1 MLGKIDCKKIAADLA
16 ADIAGSIFYAVGI
29 YVFAENNDFAVG
41 GVSGISLLLNHLYG
55 LPVGTAIFI
64 FNIPLMII
72 SYKYIGKQFLL
83 KTIRSMALCTLFL
96 DVVFPN
102 FPVYSGSRLLAALY
116 SGVFVGM
123 GLAVFYMR
131 GTSSG
136 GTDFLIMTIK
146 HFKPY
151 LSIGSVTVC
160 IDFIIII
167 LGWRVFG
174 NIDSALYG
182 LISIFIT
189 SIVVDKIMYRI
200 GAAKML
206 IIITGSARQTAE
218 RISDICKR
226 GSTIISAAGAYTG
239 NNKQML
245 VCACSNSQV
254 YTIKRAAMECDGSAF
269 IILTDASKI
278 YGEGFLRD

>member
-1 MLGKIDCKKIAADLA
+1 MLGKINCKKFAADLA
-16 ADIAGSIFYAVGI
+16 GDIAGSIFYAVGI
-29 YVFAENNDFAVG
+29 YIFAENNDFAVG
-41 GVSGISLLLNHLYG
+41 GISGIALLLNHLYG

-72 SYKYIGKQFLL
+72 SYRYIGKRFLL
-83 KTIRSMALCTLFL
+83 KTIRSMILCTLFL
-96 DVVFPN
+96 DIVFPN
-102 FPVYSGSRLLAALY
+102 FPAYVGSRLLAALY

-167 LGWRVFG
+167 SGWRVFG

-189 SIVVDKIMYRI
+189 SIVVDKIMYRV

-206 IIITGSARQTAE
+206 IIITGSAHQTAE

-239 NNKQML
+239 SNKQML

-278 YGEGFLRD
+278 YGEGFLKD

>member
-1 MLGKIDCKKIAADLA
+1 MFGKINCKKFAADLA

-41 GVSGISLLLNHLYG
+41 GVSGFSLLLNHLYG

-64 FNIPLMII
+64 FNIPLMLI
-72 SYKYIGKQFLL
+72 SYKYIGKNFLL
-83 KTIRSMALCTLFL
+83 RTIRSMILCTFFL

-102 FPVYSGSRLLAALY
+102 FPAYSGSRLLAALY

-151 LSIGSVTVC
+151 LSIGTVTVC